1 MRRDMARID
10 NCIAKSEGAIT
21 VETVVKGWQDG
32 SGFAYETV
40 IDTVEFADADDY
52 FKRAVPLK
60 DWWEKD
66 ENPSYDDFLIQQN
79 FYDGDSLIGTTKIWE
94 SELESTT
101 RA

>member
-1 MRRDMARID
+1 MNTIID
-10 NCIAKSEGAIT
+10 CIKNSEGKIT

-52 FKRAVPLK
+52 FKRAVPLD

-66 ENPSYDDFLIQQN
+66 ENPNYDDLLIQQN
-79 FYDGDSLIGTTKIWE
+79 FYDDDALMGTTEVWE
-94 SELESTT
+94 SELE
-101 RA
+101 

>member
-1 MRRDMARID
+1 MGHDMNTIID
-10 NCIAKSEGAIT
+10 CIKNSEVKIT

-52 FKRAVPLK
+52 FKRAVPLD

-66 ENPSYDDFLIQQN
+66 ENPNYDDLLIQQN
-79 FYDGDSLIGTTKIWE
+79 FYDDDALMGTTEVWE
-94 SELESTT
+94 SELE
-101 RA
+101 